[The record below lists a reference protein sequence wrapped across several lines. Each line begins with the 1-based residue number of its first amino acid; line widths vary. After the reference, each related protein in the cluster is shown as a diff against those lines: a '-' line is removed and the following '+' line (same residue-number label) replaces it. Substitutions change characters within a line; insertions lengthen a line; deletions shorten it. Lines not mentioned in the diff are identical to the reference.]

1 MISKNC
7 NMVITTIDIDI
18 YLYSK
23 EKQNLTL

>member
-1 MISKNC
+1 MISKNF
-7 NMVITTIDIDI
+7 NMVITTIYIDI